1 MTNAF
6 LTGGPN
12 YAEFPVQLFNGDGST
27 VTFGPLTELPGIT
40 SAMHVF
46 ADYAKVRDADITL
59 TDSGGGASSKNYI
72 TFSAAPSIGTA
83 NVEVYFQGV
92 EGVFVKVSDFIVDNF
107 TDTTDYTSG
116 TTQALTASADPGS
129 LQNIEVTFDGVTQ
142 HVDTYSMTGLVV
154 NFTTIIPLGVND
166 IQFKIGTALPIGTPS
181 DGTINTTKLAT
192 DAVTTLKILNDAI
205 TTAKILNANITTA
218 KIADNAVSLAKMA
231 GGTAN
236 KFLGYNGSGDP
247 VELDEPGGG
256 KVLQMVQAVRTGT
269 QVFATNNTFL
279 NATGITA
286 AITPSSSS
294 SKILVQLSL
303 SFSGE
308 PNAYA
313 GGKIVF
319 NDNGGSFGDMAGSLN
334 TTSGYALLHF
344 GMGVTYATNENYRI
358 KPASFHFLHSPS
370 STNELVYKLQT
381 WHQSDNIVIGKA
393 YTYNDP
399 NASVATPSII
409 TLTEIGA

>member
-129 LQNIEVTFDGVTQ
+129 LQNIEITFDGVTQ

-181 DGTINTTKLAT
+181 DGTITTTKLAT
-192 DAVTTLKILNDAI
+192 DAVTTL
-205 TTAKILNANITTA
+205 KILNANITTA
-218 KIADNAVSLAKMA
+218 KIADNAVTLAKMA
-231 GGTAN
+231 SGTDGNIISYDASGN
-236 KFLGYNGSGDP
+236 PVAIATGTDGQVLTSAGAGAQPAFETLPTATDITGAFFQAAPSGNVGLPNSVYTKISFDTEIYDPMGEYDHTTNYRYQPAAGTYLISAKITLISATDGHRWIAVIYKNGTGQNYNYTINANGS
-247 VELDEPGGG
+247 DENTTYLSQIVTTNGSDYYEIF
-256 KVLQMVQAVRTGT
+256 VWQATGT
-269 QVFATNNTFL
+269 RAVYGSGTTNHSYFQ
-279 NATGITA
+279 G
-286 AITPSSSS
+286 
-294 SKILVQLSL
+294 
-303 SFSGE
+303 
-308 PNAYA
+308 
-313 GGKIVF
+313 
-319 NDNGGSFGDMAGSLN
+319 
-334 TTSGYALLHF
+334 H
-344 GMGVTYATNENYRI
+344 RI
-358 KPASFHFLHSPS
+358 A
-370 STNELVYKLQT
+370 
-381 WHQSDNIVIGKA
+381 
-393 YTYNDP
+393 
-399 NASVATPSII
+399 
-409 TLTEIGA
+409 